1 MVSSPR
7 QIGSWHICFQIN
19 RQARK
24 ERKEKAFK
32 NLRVLRGEKGFMKF
46 DAALPPIGLKEV
58 PTIAKAAEEIGFDA
72 LWTQETQHDPF
83 LPCALIAEHTSHLNF
98 GTAVAVSF
106 ARSPANIAYTAW
118 DLAAQSGGRFIL
130 GLGTQV
136 KAHIERRFGQPWPES
151 VTGKLR
157 EQIQVIRAFWDCWQN
172 GTKLN
177 YRGEYYKI
185 TLMSPFFN
193 AGAIEHPNIPI
204 YIAGVNTGLAKLA
217 GELCDGF
224 HAHPFHSVR
233 YLKEVILPAIEEGA
247 TKESRKR
254 QAISVSIT
262 AFAATTPEEMNLA
275 RAQVSF
281 YASTPSYRPVMDL
294 HGWASVAEKL
304 STHAARG
311 EWTEM
316 PLLITD
322 EILSEFC
329 LVTEEGKLVNEL
341 KNRYEGIADR
351 LTIYTPFVPGER
363 DEWWERLCKGFRR

>member
-1 MVSSPR
+1 
-7 QIGSWHICFQIN
+7 
-19 RQARK
+19 
-24 ERKEKAFK
+24 
-32 NLRVLRGEKGFMKF
+32 MKF
-46 DAALPPIGLKEV
+46 DAALPPVHLKDV
-58 PTIAKAAEEIGFDA
+58 PAIAKAAQEIGFDA

-83 LPCALIAEHTSHLNF
+83 LPCALIAEHTARLRV

-118 DLAAQSGGRFIL
+118 DLAAQSDGRFIL

-157 EQIQVIRAFWDCWQN
+157 EQIHVIRAFWDCWQN

-193 AGAIEHPNIPI
+193 AGSIEHPNIPI

-217 GELCDGF
+217 GEICDGF
-224 HAHPFHSVR
+224 HVHPFHSVH
-233 YLKEVILPAIEEGA
+233 YMKEVMLPAIEEGA
-247 TKESRKR
+247 KKTNR
-254 QAISVSIT
+254 QREDVTVSIT
-262 AFAATTPEEMNLA
+262 AFVATTPEEMNFA

-281 YASTPSYRPVMDL
+281 YASTPSYHSVMNL
-294 HGWASVAEKL
+294 HGWSDVADKL

-311 EWTEM
+311 EWAEM
-316 PLLITD
+316 PMLITD
-322 EILSEFC
+322 EMLSEFC
-329 LVTEEGKLVNEL
+329 LITEEEKLAEEL
-341 KNRYEGIADR
+341 KKRYEGIADR
-351 LTIYTPFVPGER
+351 LTLYTPFVPGQK
-363 DEWWERLCKGFRR
+363 DDWWRGLAKAFTS